1 MFSSFAGRE
10 RNPAWLPD
18 RFSLLRWKSY
28 NHGGTSMMFT
38 HDGYQDE
45 SSDFSIDEYAPSAVN
60 LEEIIDLEV
69 ADDDDARSDA
79 SRGSVAGTI
88 VSVIAH
94 VWLLMNLAQMAV
106 EEEPHWYEPPID
118 SRFVETKPDEEEV
131 EVVDY
136 QLANPD
142 DRELEVREVINAASI
157 GLAMTEK
164 PKREVEPRT
173 VDELIPQLREQ
184 RVYDVPEGT
193 QVDEHIVVA
202 GTNGEA
208 MIQLESA
215 LDRVTWEVA
224 KNLQE
229 KRVLLVWMLDGS
241 GSIAR
246 QKEVIAKRLRRVYGE
261 LDALQQTDQIPRH
274 EIPLLSAVVSFGAQT
289 RFLTENPTEKF
300 ETILEAIQKSPVDPS
315 GRENIFTAVK
325 QVLTVWGR
333 FRIQQHR
340 RIMLVAVTDEA
351 GDDFAEALEPSIAL
365 CQRNGA
371 KAYVIGPS
379 AVFGRRKGFVPYRA
393 PEDGKTYQLPI
404 DLGPESAVIEVVDL
418 PFWYSGNQYTYLSS
432 GYAPYALARLVHET
446 GGVYFMTNTTTMSG
460 LTPMGVFDSAALKP
474 FTPDYSFGSPKEY
487 QADLMKHPI
496 RVAVVKAAFL
506 SREYKANGTPRL
518 DLRVNPGNFRQ
529 VASDAQ
535 KTVAVSQLA
544 IDSILQAFPD
554 GIEEALVHES
564 SARWRVNF
572 ALTYGRLLAQKV
584 RSMEYNFAFAAMKT
598 NLSNEDVA
606 TKSNHWIVRPDSRI
620 NYAGNYRRVAEKAQA
635 LLELVVEEAP
645 GTPWAVLA
653 QRELKDGF
661 GVRIEQRFIPPP
673 PPRPPGANKPAPRKK
688 RVLFQP
694 EQKKQAAKKPA
705 PPPKPV
711 LPNL

>member
-1 MFSSFAGRE
+1 MADIQDGF
-10 RNPAWLPD
+10 
-18 RFSLLRWKSY
+18 
-28 NHGGTSMMFT
+28 GGDAF
-38 HDGYQDE
+38 D
-45 SSDFSIDEYAPSAVN
+45 SITDEYAPFEYALADVGV
-60 LEEIIDLEV
+60 EEIIDLEV
-69 ADDDDARSDA
+69 ADDDDLRSDA
-79 SRGSVAGTI
+79 SRGSIAGTV

-94 VWLLMNLAQMAV
+94 LWLLMNLAQMAI

-118 SRFVETKPDEEEV
+118 SRIVDVQEKEEEV
-131 EVVDY
+131 EIVDY
-136 QLANPD
+136 TLANPD
-142 DRELEVREVINAASI
+142 DRELEVKEVINAASI
-157 GLAMTEK
+157 GLAMTDQ
-164 PKREVEPRT
+164 PKKEVEPRP
-173 VDELIPQLREQ
+173 VDELIPQLRET

-193 QVDEHIVVA
+193 RMDENIVVN

-241 GSIAR
+241 GSIAK
-246 QKEVIAKRLRRVYGE
+246 QKQIIAKRLRRVYGE
-261 LDALQQTDQIPRH
+261 LDALQKTDQIPRH
-274 EIPLLSAVVSFGAQT
+274 EIPLLSAVVSFGAET
-289 RFLTENPTEKF
+289 KFLTENPTEKF
-300 ETILEAIQKSPVDPS
+300 ETILDAIQNSPVDPS

-333 FRIQQHR
+333 FRVQQHR

-351 GDDFAEALEPSIAL
+351 GDDFTEALEPAISL

-371 KAYVIGPS
+371 KAFVIGPS
-379 AVFGRRKGFVPYRA
+379 AVFGRRKGFVPYQA

-418 PFWYSGNQYTYLSS
+418 PFWYSGDQYTYLSS

-460 LTPMGVFDSAALKP
+460 LTPLGVFDSAALKP
-474 FTPDYSFGSPKEY
+474 FTPDYSFGSPQEY
-487 QADLMKHPI
+487 QRDLMKHPI

-506 SREYKANGTPRL
+506 SREYRANGTPRL
-518 DLRVNPGNFRQ
+518 DFRVTPGNFRQ
-529 VASDAQ
+529 VASEAQ

-544 IDSILQAFPD
+544 VDTILQGAFPE
-554 GIEEALVHES
+554 GIEDALALEPS
-564 SARWRVNF
+564 SRWRINF

-606 TKSNHWIVRPDSRI
+606 TKSNHWIVRPDTKI
-620 NYAGNYRRVAEKAQA
+620 NYAGNYRRVAETSRN

-653 QRELKDGF
+653 QRELKDGY
-661 GVRIEQRFIPPP
+661 GVNIQQRFIPPP
-673 PPRPPGANKPAPRKK
+673 PPPKPGAKKPAAPKK
-688 RVLFQP
+688 NVLFQP
-694 EQKKQAAKKPA
+694 EQKKQAPKKPA
-705 PPPKPV
+705 LPPKPPV

>member
-1 MFSSFAGRE
+1 MADIQDGF
-10 RNPAWLPD
+10 
-18 RFSLLRWKSY
+18 
-28 NHGGTSMMFT
+28 GGDAF
-38 HDGYQDE
+38 D
-45 SSDFSIDEYAPSAVN
+45 SITDEYAPFEYALADVGV
-60 LEEIIDLEV
+60 EEIIDLEV
-69 ADDDDARSDA
+69 ADDDDLRSDA
-79 SRGSVAGTI
+79 SRGSIAGTV

-94 VWLLMNLAQMAV
+94 VWLLMNLAQMAI

-118 SRFVETKPDEEEV
+118 SRIVDVQEKEEEV
-131 EVVDY
+131 EIVDY
-136 QLANPD
+136 TLANPD
-142 DRELEVREVINAASI
+142 DRELEVKEVINAASI
-157 GLAMTEK
+157 GLAMTDQ
-164 PKREVEPRT
+164 PKKEVEPRP
-173 VDELIPQLREQ
+173 VDELIPQLRET

-193 QVDEHIVVA
+193 RMDENIVVN

-241 GSIAR
+241 GSIAK
-246 QKEVIAKRLRRVYGE
+246 QKQIIAKRLRRVYGE
-261 LDALQQTDQIPRH
+261 LDALQKTDQIPRH
-274 EIPLLSAVVSFGAQT
+274 EIPLLSAVVSFGAET
-289 RFLTENPTEKF
+289 KFLTENPTEKF
-300 ETILEAIQKSPVDPS
+300 ETILDAIQNSPVDPS

-333 FRIQQHR
+333 FRVQQHR

-351 GDDFAEALEPSIAL
+351 GDDFTEALEPAISL

-371 KAYVIGPS
+371 KAFVIGPS
-379 AVFGRRKGFVPYRA
+379 AVFGRRKGFVPYQA

-418 PFWYSGNQYTYLSS
+418 PFWYSGDQYTYLSS

-460 LTPMGVFDSAALKP
+460 LTPLGVFDSAALKP
-474 FTPDYSFGSPKEY
+474 FTPDYSFGSPQEY
-487 QADLMKHPI
+487 QRDLMKHPI

-506 SREYKANGTPRL
+506 SREYRANGTPRL
-518 DLRVNPGNFRQ
+518 DFRVTPGNFRQ
-529 VASDAQ
+529 VASEAQ

-544 IDSILQAFPD
+544 VDTILQGAFPE
-554 GIEEALVHES
+554 GIEDALALEPS
-564 SARWRVNF
+564 SRWRVNF

-606 TKSNHWIVRPDSRI
+606 TKSNHWIVRPDTKI
-620 NYAGNYRRVAEKAQA
+620 NYAGNYRRVAETSRN

-653 QRELKDGF
+653 QRELKDGY
-661 GVRIEQRFIPPP
+661 GVNIQQRFIPPP
-673 PPRPPGANKPAPRKK
+673 PPPKPGAKKPAAPKK
-688 RVLFQP
+688 NVLFQP
-694 EQKKQAAKKPA
+694 EQKKQAPKKPA
-705 PPPKPV
+705 LPPKPPV

>member
-1 MFSSFAGRE
+1 MS
-10 RNPAWLPD
+10 P
-18 RFSLLRWKSY
+18 
-28 NHGGTSMMFT
+28 TQ
-38 HDGYQDE
+38 DGIRD
-45 SSDFSIDEYAPSAVN
+45 DLVDTSIDECAPVDGFSADQFAIDGFSPTVFGVVEFDTVAT
-60 LEEIIDLEV
+60 EEIIDLEV
-69 ADDDDARSDA
+69 ADDDDVPPGV

-88 VSVIAH
+88 VSVIVH

-106 EEEPHWYEPPID
+106 EEDVHWYEPPID
-118 SRFVETKPDEEEV
+118 ARMVEEKAEEEEEI
-131 EVVDY
+131 EVVEY
-136 QLANPD
+136 ELANPD

-157 GLAMTEK
+157 GIAQTEK
-164 PKREVEPRT
+164 PKQETDPRT
-173 VDELIPQLREQ
+173 IDELIPQVREQ

-193 QVDEHIVVA
+193 QVDERIVVN

-241 GSIAR
+241 GSIAKQR
-246 QKEVIAKRLRRVYGE
+246 EAIAKRLRRVYGE
-261 LDALQQTDQIPRH
+261 LDALQKTDQIPRH
-274 EIPLLSAVVSFGAQT
+274 EIPLLSAVVSFGEQT
-289 RFLTENPTEKF
+289 KFLTENPTDEF
-300 ETILEAIQKSPVDPS
+300 ETILSAIQNAPTDPS
-315 GRENIFTAVK
+315 GVENVFTAVK
-325 QVLTVWGR
+325 QVLTVWSR
-333 FRIQQHR
+333 FRVQQHR

-351 GDDFAEALEPSIAL
+351 GDDFADALEPSIAL

-379 AVFGRRKGFVPYRA
+379 AVFGRRKGFVPYQA
-393 PEDGKTYQLPI
+393 PENGQTYQLPI

-418 PFWYSGNQYTYLSS
+418 PFWYSGDQYTYLSS

-446 GGVYFMTNTTTMSG
+446 GGIYFMTNTTTMSG
-460 LTPMGVFDSAALKP
+460 LSPLGVFDSASLKP
-474 FTPDYSFGSPKEY
+474 FTPDYSFGSPAEY
-487 QADLMKHPI
+487 QRDLMKHPL

-518 DLRVNPGNFRQ
+518 DLRVTPANFRQ
-529 VASDAQ
+529 LASDAQ

-544 IDSILQAFPD
+544 IDTILQAFPD
-554 GIEEALVHES
+554 GIEEGLTLEP

-584 RSMEYNFAFAAMKT
+584 RSMEYNFAFAAMKV
-598 NLSNEDVA
+598 NLSNEEVA
-606 TKSNHWIVRPDSRI
+606 TKSNHWIVRPDTQI
-620 NYAGNYRRVAEKAQA
+620 NYAGNYRRVADKSRT
-635 LLELVVEEAP
+635 LLELVIDEAP

-661 GVRIEQRFIPPP
+661 GIKIEQRFIPPP
-673 PPRPPGANKPAPRKK
+673 PPRSPNAQTPAPRKK
-688 RVLFQP
+688 VVLFQP
-694 EQKKQAAKKPA
+694 EQKKAVATKSA
-705 PPPKPV
+705 PPPKPPV
-711 LPNL
+711 LPRL

>member
-1 MFSSFAGRE
+1 MADTQDGF
-10 RNPAWLPD
+10 
-18 RFSLLRWKSY
+18 
-28 NHGGTSMMFT
+28 GGDAFDSTI
-38 HDGYQDE
+38 Y
-45 SSDFSIDEYAPSAVN
+45 EYAPAS
-60 LEEIIDLEV
+60 LDFEEIIDLEV
-69 ADDDDARSDA
+69 AEDEDLRSDA
-79 SRGSVAGTI
+79 SRGSIAGTV

-106 EEEPHWYEPPID
+106 EEEQHWYEPPID
-118 SRFVETKPDEEEV
+118 SRMVEVKNEEEV
-131 EVVDY
+131 EVTICY
-136 QLANPD
+136 ELANPD
-142 DRELEVREVINAASI
+142 DRELEVKEVLNAASI
-157 GLAMTEK
+157 GLAVTEK
-164 PKREVEPRT
+164 PKKEVEPRP
-173 VDELIPQLREQ
+173 VEELIPQLREQ

-193 QVDEHIVVA
+193 RMDENIVVN

-241 GSIAR
+241 GSIAK
-246 QKEVIAKRLRRVYGE
+246 QKQVIAKRLRRVYGE
-261 LDALQQTDQIPRH
+261 LDALQKTDQVPRH
-274 EIPLLSAVVSFGAQT
+274 EIPLLSAVVSFGAET
-289 RFLTENPTEKF
+289 KFLTENPTEKF
-300 ETILEAIQKSPVDPS
+300 ETILDAIQNAPVDPS

-333 FRIQQHR
+333 FRVQQHR

-351 GDDFAEALEPSIAL
+351 GDDFTEALEPSIAL

-393 PEDGKTYQLPI
+393 PENGKTYQLPI

-460 LTPMGVFDSAALKP
+460 LTPLGVFDSAALKP

-487 QADLMKHPI
+487 QRDLMKHPI

-518 DLRVNPGNFRQ
+518 DFRVNPGNFRQ
-529 VASDAQ
+529 VASNAQ

-544 IDSILQAFPD
+544 VDTILQGAFPD
-554 GIEEALVHES
+554 GIEDLLALEPS
-564 SARWRVNF
+564 SRWRVNF

-584 RSMEYNFAFAAMKT
+584 RSMEYNFAFAAMKS
-598 NLSNEDVA
+598 NLSNEDVR
-606 TKSNHWIVRPDSRI
+606 TKSNHWIVRPDTKI
-620 NYAGNYRRVAEKAQA
+620 NYAGNFRRVAETSRS

-661 GVRIEQRFIPPP
+661 GIKIQQRFIPPP
-673 PPRPPGANKPAPRKK
+673 PPPKPG
-688 RVLFQP
+688 
-694 EQKKQAAKKPA
+694 AKKPA
-705 PPPKPV
+705 APTKKVLFQQEKKKQAPQKPTPPPKPPV

>member
-1 MFSSFAGRE
+1 MSDTHSGFRDDAFDSAIEEYALDGFV
-10 RNPAWLPD
+10 
-18 RFSLLRWKSY
+18 
-28 NHGGTSMMFT
+28 HGGADS
-38 HDGYQDE
+38 
-45 SSDFSIDEYAPSAVN
+45 
-60 LEEIIDLEV
+60 EEIIDLEV
-69 ADDDDARSDA
+69 ADDNEVQSDA
-79 SRGSVAGTI
+79 SRGSIAGTV

-94 VWLLMNLAQMAV
+94 VWLLMNFAQMAV
-106 EEEPHWYEPPID
+106 EEEEHWYEPPID
-118 SRFVETKPDEEEV
+118 SRMVEEQPKEEEV
-131 EVVDY
+131 EVVNY
-136 QLANPD
+136 ELANPD
-142 DRELEVREVINAASI
+142 DRELEVREVLNAASI
-157 GLAMTEK
+157 GLALTDK
-164 PKREVEPRT
+164 PKMEAEPRPIE
-173 VDELIPQLREQ
+173 ELIPQLREQ
-184 RVYDVPEGT
+184 RIYDVPEGT
-193 QVDEHIVVA
+193 QVDERIVVK

-241 GSIAR
+241 GSIAK
-246 QKEVIAKRLRRVYGE
+246 QKQVIAKRLRRVYGE
-261 LDALQQTDQIPRH
+261 LDALQKTDQIPRH
-274 EIPLLSAVVSFGAQT
+274 EMPLLSGVVTFGAQT
-289 RFLTENPTEKF
+289 KFLTENPTENF
-300 ETILEAIQKSPVDPS
+300 ETILNAIQNAPTDPS
-315 GRENIFTAVK
+315 GIENIFTSVK

-333 FRIQQHR
+333 YRVQQHR

-393 PEDGKTYQLPI
+393 PENGKTYNLPI

-460 LTPMGVFDSAALKP
+460 LTPLGVFDSAALKP

-487 QADLMKHPI
+487 QRDLMKHPL
-496 RVAVVKAAFL
+496 RVAVVQAAFL
-506 SREYKANGTPRL
+506 SREHKANGTPRL
-518 DLRVNPGNFRQ
+518 DFRVNPGNFRQ
-529 VASDAQ
+529 VASNAQ

-544 IDSILQAFPD
+544 VDTILQVFPD
-554 GIEEALVHES
+554 GIEEGLATES
-564 SARWRVNF
+564 SSRWRVNF

-598 NLSNEDVA
+598 NLSNSDVA
-606 TKSNHWIVRPDSRI
+606 TKSNHWIVRPDSKI
-620 NYAGNYRRVAEKAQA
+620 NYAGNFRRVAEKSRT
-635 LLELVVEEAP
+635 LLELVVDEAP

-661 GVRIEQRFIPPP
+661 GIKIEQRFIPPP
-673 PPRPPGANKPAPRKK
+673 PPRPARPRNPAPKK
-688 RVLFQP
+688 KKVLFPPQ
-694 EQKKQAAKKPA
+694 QKKQAPQKPT
-705 PPPKPV
+705 PPPKPPV

>member
-1 MFSSFAGRE
+1 MADTQDGF
-10 RNPAWLPD
+10 
-18 RFSLLRWKSY
+18 
-28 NHGGTSMMFT
+28 GGDAFDSTI
-38 HDGYQDE
+38 Y
-45 SSDFSIDEYAPSAVN
+45 EYAPATIGF
-60 LEEIIDLEV
+60 EEVIDLEV
-69 ADDDDARSDA
+69 ADDDGLTSDA
-79 SRGSVAGTI
+79 SRGSIAGTVI
-88 VSVIAH
+88 SVIAH

-106 EEEPHWYEPPID
+106 EEEQHWYEPPID
-118 SRFVETKPDEEEV
+118 SRIVEQQDKEEEV
-131 EVVDY
+131 EIVDY

-142 DRELEVREVINAASI
+142 DRELEVREVLNAASI
-157 GLAMTEK
+157 GLAVTDA
-164 PKREVEPRT
+164 PKKEVEPRP

-193 QVDEHIVVA
+193 RMDENIVVN

-241 GSIAR
+241 GSIAK
-246 QKEVIAKRLRRVYGE
+246 QKQVIAKRLRRVYGE
-261 LDALQQTDQIPRH
+261 LDALQKTDQIPRH

-289 RFLTENPTEKF
+289 KFLTENPTEKF
-300 ETILEAIQKSPVDPS
+300 ETILDAIQNSPVDPS

-325 QVLTVWGR
+325 QVLTTWGR
-333 FRIQQHR
+333 FRVKQHR

-351 GDDFAEALEPSIAL
+351 GDDFTESLEPSIAL

-393 PEDGKTYQLPI
+393 PENGKTYQLPI

-418 PFWYSGNQYTYLSS
+418 PFWYSGSQYTYLSS

-460 LTPMGVFDSAALKP
+460 LTPLGVFDSAALKP

-487 QADLMKHPI
+487 QRDLMKHPI

-518 DLRVNPGNFRQ
+518 DFRVTPGNFRQ
-529 VASDAQ
+529 VASNAQ

-544 IDSILQAFPD
+544 IDTILQGAFPD
-554 GIEEALVHES
+554 GIEDSLALEPS
-564 SARWRVNF
+564 SRWRVNF

-598 NLSNEDVA
+598 NLSNDDVA
-606 TKSNHWIVRPDSRI
+606 TKSNHWIVRPDTKI
-620 NYAGNYRRVAEKAQA
+620 NYAGNFRRVAETSRN
-635 LLELVVEEAP
+635 LLELVVDEAP
-645 GTPWAVLA
+645 ATPWAVLA

-661 GVRIEQRFIPPP
+661 GIKIQQRFIPPP
-673 PPRPPGANKPAPRKK
+673 PPPKPGAKKPAAPKK
-688 RVLFQP
+688 KVLFQQ
-694 EQKKQAAKKPA
+694 EKKKQAPQKPA
-705 PPPKPV
+705 PPPKPPV

>member
-1 MFSSFAGRE
+1 MA
-10 RNPAWLPD
+10 D
-18 RFSLLRWKSY
+18 
-28 NHGGTSMMFT
+28 T
-38 HDGYQDE
+38 HDGFGGDTFDSTIY
-45 SSDFSIDEYAPSAVN
+45 EYAPYEHGPVDVSFDEV
-60 LEEIIDLEV
+60 IDLEV
-69 ADDDDARSDA
+69 ADDDDLTSDA
-79 SRGSVAGTI
+79 SRGSIAGTVI
-88 VSVIAH
+88 SVIAH

-106 EEEPHWYEPPID
+106 EEEQHWYEPPID
-118 SRFVETKPDEEEV
+118 SRMVEQQDKEEEV
-131 EVVDY
+131 EIVEY
-136 QLANPD
+136 ELANPD

-157 GLAMTEK
+157 GLAVTDA
-164 PKREVEPRT
+164 PKKEVEPRP
-173 VDELIPQLREQ
+173 VEELIPQLREQ

-193 QVDEHIVVA
+193 RMDENIVVN

-241 GSIAR
+241 GSIAK
-246 QKEVIAKRLRRVYGE
+246 QKQIIAKRLRRVYGE
-261 LDALQQTDQIPRH
+261 LDALQKTDQIPRH

-289 RFLTENPTEKF
+289 KFLTENPTEKF
-300 ETILEAIQKSPVDPS
+300 ETILDAIQNSPVDPS

-333 FRIQQHR
+333 FRVQQHR

-351 GDDFAEALEPSIAL
+351 GDDFTEALEPSIAL

-393 PEDGKTYQLPI
+393 PENGKTYQLPI

-418 PFWYSGNQYTYLSS
+418 PFWYSGSQYTYLSS

-460 LTPMGVFDSAALKP
+460 LTPLGVFDSAALKP

-487 QADLMKHPI
+487 QRDLMKHPI

-506 SREYKANGTPRL
+506 SREYRANGTPRL
-518 DLRVNPGNFRQ
+518 DFRVNPGNFRQ
-529 VASDAQ
+529 VASNAQ

-544 IDSILQAFPD
+544 IDTILQGAFPD
-554 GIEEALVHES
+554 GIEDSLALEPS
-564 SARWRVNF
+564 SRWRVNF

-598 NLSNEDVA
+598 NLSNDDIA
-606 TKSNHWIVRPDSRI
+606 TKSNHWIVRPDTKI
-620 NYAGNYRRVAEKAQA
+620 NYAGNFRRVAETSRS
-635 LLELVVEEAP
+635 LLELVVDEAP
-645 GTPWAVLA
+645 ATPWAVLA

-661 GVRIEQRFIPPP
+661 GIKIQQRFIPPP
-673 PPRPPGANKPAPRKK
+673 PPPKPGAKKPAAPKK
-688 RVLFQP
+688 KVLFQQ
-694 EQKKQAAKKPA
+694 EKKKQAPQKPA
-705 PPPKPV
+705 PPPKPPV

>member
-1 MFSSFAGRE
+1 MSRTQDD
-10 RNPAWLPD
+10 D
-18 RFSLLRWKSY
+18 RDDAFDS
-28 NHGGTSMMFT
+28 
-38 HDGYQDE
+38 Q
-45 SSDFSIDEYAPSAVN
+45 IDEYAEPAWAV
-60 LEEIIDLEV
+60 EEIIDLEV
-69 ADDDDARSDA
+69 AEEEDARSDA
-79 SRGSVAGTI
+79 SRGSIAGTV
-88 VSVIAH
+88 VSIIAH

-106 EEEPHWYEPPID
+106 EEEPHWYDPPID
-118 SRFVETKPDEEEV
+118 SRMVEERDEVEEV

-136 QLANPD
+136 ELANPD
-142 DRELEVREVINAASI
+142 ERELEVKEVLNAASI
-157 GLAMTEK
+157 GISLTEK
-164 PKREVEPRT
+164 PKMESEPRPIE
-173 VDELIPQLREQ
+173 ELIPQLREQ
-184 RVYDVPEGT
+184 RMYDVPEGT
-193 QVDEHIVVA
+193 QVDERIVVK

-224 KNLQE
+224 NNLQE

-241 GSIAR
+241 GSIAK
-246 QKEVIAKRLRRVYGE
+246 QKQIIAKRLRRVYGE

-274 EIPLLSAVVSFGAQT
+274 EIPLLSAVVSFGDKT
-289 RFLTENPTEKF
+289 RFLTEKPTEKF
-300 ETILEAIQKSPVDPS
+300 ETILEAIQNAPVDPS
-315 GRENIFTAVK
+315 GVENIFTAVK

-333 FRIQQHR
+333 YRVQQHR

-351 GDDFAEALEPSIAL
+351 GDDFSTALEPSIAL

-393 PEDGKTYQLPI
+393 PENGKTYQLPI

-418 PFWYSGNQYTYLSS
+418 PFWYSGSQYTYLSS

-460 LTPMGVFDSAALKP
+460 LTPLGVFDSAALKP

-487 QADLMKHPI
+487 QRDLMKHPL
-496 RVAVVKAAFL
+496 RVAVVQAAFL
-506 SREYKANGTPRL
+506 SREHKANGTPRL
-518 DLRVNPGNFRQ
+518 DMRVTPANFRR

-544 IDSILQAFPD
+544 IETILQAFPD
-554 GIEEALVHES
+554 GVEEGLAHEPS
-564 SARWRVNF
+564 LRWRVNF
-572 ALTYGRLLAQKV
+572 ALTYGRLLAQQV
-584 RSMEYNFAFAAMKT
+584 RSMEYNYAFAAMKT

-606 TKSNHWIVRPDSRI
+606 TKSNRWIVRPDTKI
-620 NYAGNYRRVAEKAQA
+620 NYAGNYRRVAEKARL
-635 LLELVVEEAP
+635 LLELVVDEAP

-661 GVRIEQRFIPPP
+661 GIQIEQRYIPPP
-673 PPRPPGANKPAPRKK
+673 PPRPPRKNNPAPKK
-688 RVLFQP
+688 KVLFADK
-694 EQKKQAAKKPA
+694 KKQAPKKPA
-705 PPPKPV
+705 PPPKPPV

>member
-1 MFSSFAGRE
+1 MADTQDGF
-10 RNPAWLPD
+10 
-18 RFSLLRWKSY
+18 
-28 NHGGTSMMFT
+28 GGDAFDSTI
-38 HDGYQDE
+38 Y
-45 SSDFSIDEYAPSAVN
+45 EYAPAS
-60 LEEIIDLEV
+60 LDFEEIIDLEV
-69 ADDDDARSDA
+69 AEDEDLRSDA
-79 SRGSVAGTI
+79 SRGSIAGTV

-106 EEEPHWYEPPID
+106 EEEQHWYEPPID
-118 SRFVETKPDEEEV
+118 SRIVEQQDKEEEV
-131 EVVDY
+131 EIVEY
-136 QLANPD
+136 ELANPD
-142 DRELEVREVINAASI
+142 DRELEVREVLNAASI
-157 GLAMTEK
+157 GLAVTEK
-164 PKREVEPRT
+164 PKKEVEPRP
-173 VDELIPQLREQ
+173 VEELIPQLREQ

-193 QVDEHIVVA
+193 RMDENIVVN

-241 GSIAR
+241 GSIAK
-246 QKEVIAKRLRRVYGE
+246 QKQIIAKRLRRVYGE
-261 LDALQQTDQIPRH
+261 LDALQKTDQVPRH
-274 EIPLLSAVVSFGAQT
+274 EIPLLSAVVSFGAET
-289 RFLTENPTEKF
+289 KFLTENPTEKF
-300 ETILEAIQKSPVDPS
+300 ETILDAIQNAPVDPS

-333 FRIQQHR
+333 FRVQQHR

-351 GDDFAEALEPSIAL
+351 GDDFTEALEPSIAL

-393 PEDGKTYQLPI
+393 PENGKTYQLPI

-460 LTPMGVFDSAALKP
+460 LTPLGVFDSAALKP

-487 QADLMKHPI
+487 QRDLMKHPI

-518 DLRVNPGNFRQ
+518 DFRVNPGNFRQ
-529 VASDAQ
+529 VASNAQ

-544 IDSILQAFPD
+544 VDTILQGAFPD
-554 GIEEALVHES
+554 GIEDLLALEPS
-564 SARWRVNF
+564 SRWRVNF

-584 RSMEYNFAFAAMKT
+584 RSMEYNFAFAAMKS
-598 NLSNEDVA
+598 NLSNEDVR
-606 TKSNHWIVRPDSRI
+606 TKSNHWIVRPDTKI
-620 NYAGNYRRVAEKAQA
+620 NYAGNFRRVAETSRS

-661 GVRIEQRFIPPP
+661 GIKIQQRFIPPP
-673 PPRPPGANKPAPRKK
+673 PPPKPG
-688 RVLFQP
+688 
-694 EQKKQAAKKPA
+694 AKKPA
-705 PPPKPV
+705 APTKKVLFQQEKKKQAPQKPTPPPKPPV

>member
-1 MFSSFAGRE
+1 MA
-10 RNPAWLPD
+10 
-18 RFSLLRWKSY
+18 
-28 NHGGTSMMFT
+28 FT
-38 HDGYQDE
+38 QDGYRDDE
-45 SSDFSIDEYAPSAVN
+45 FDSVIDAFAQPEMFD
-60 LEEIIDLEV
+60 EEIIDLEV
-69 ADDDDARSDA
+69 ADDDGIRSDA
-79 SRGSVAGTI
+79 SRGSIAGTV

-106 EEEPHWYEPPID
+106 EEEQHWYEPPID
-118 SRFVETKPDEEEV
+118 SRMVEEKDEEEEV

-142 DRELEVREVINAASI
+142 DRELEVREVLNAASI
-157 GLAMTEK
+157 GLALTEK
-164 PKREVEPRT
+164 PKMEAAPRP

-184 RVYDVPEGT
+184 RMYDVPEGT
-193 QVDEHIVVA
+193 QVDERVVVK

-241 GSIAR
+241 GSIAK
-246 QKEVIAKRLRRVYGE
+246 QKQVIAKRLRRVYGE
-261 LDALQQTDQIPRH
+261 LDALQKTDQIPRH

-289 RFLTENPTEKF
+289 KFLTENPTEKF
-300 ETILEAIQKSPVDPS
+300 ETILDAIQNSPVDPS

-333 FRIQQHR
+333 FRVQQHR

-351 GDDFAEALEPSIAL
+351 GDDFEESLESSIAL

-379 AVFGRRKGFVPYRA
+379 AVFGRRKGFVPYQA
-393 PEDGKTYQLPI
+393 PEDGQTYQLPI

-418 PFWYSGNQYTYLSS
+418 PFWYSGDQYTYLSS

-460 LTPMGVFDSAALKP
+460 LTPLGVFDSAALKP
-474 FTPDYSFGSPKEY
+474 FTPDYSFGSPQEY
-487 QADLMKHPI
+487 QRDLMKHPL

-518 DLRVNPGNFRQ
+518 DFRVNPGNFRQ

-544 IDSILQAFPD
+544 VDTILQAFPD
-554 GIEEALVHES
+554 GIEEGLSLEPS
-564 SARWRVNF
+564 SRWRVNF

-606 TKSNHWIVRPDSRI
+606 TKSNHWIVRSDSQI
-620 NYAGNYRRVAEKAQA
+620 NYAGNYRRVAEKAQG
-635 LLELVVEEAP
+635 LLELVVDEAP
-645 GTPWAVLA
+645 ATPWAVLA

-661 GVRIEQRFIPPP
+661 GIKIEQRFIPPP
-673 PPRPPGANKPAPRKK
+673 PPQPPGTNKPAPRKK
-688 RVLFQP
+688 QVLFQQQP
-694 EQKKQAAKKPA
+694 QTPKKTA
-705 PPPKPV
+705 PPPKPPV

>member
-1 MFSSFAGRE
+1 MADTLDGF
-10 RNPAWLPD
+10 
-18 RFSLLRWKSY
+18 
-28 NHGGTSMMFT
+28 GGDAFDSTI
-38 HDGYQDE
+38 Y
-45 SSDFSIDEYAPSAVN
+45 EYAPATIDFDEV
-60 LEEIIDLEV
+60 IDLEV
-69 ADDDDARSDA
+69 ADDDDLTSDA
-79 SRGSVAGTI
+79 SRGSIAGTV

-106 EEEPHWYEPPID
+106 EEEQHWYEPPID
-118 SRFVETKPDEEEV
+118 SRMVEQQDKEQEV
-131 EVVDY
+131 EIVEY
-136 QLANPD
+136 ELANPD

-157 GLAMTEK
+157 GLAVTDA
-164 PKREVEPRT
+164 PKKEVEPRP
-173 VDELIPQLREQ
+173 VEELIPQLREQ

-193 QVDEHIVVA
+193 RMDENIVVN

-241 GSIAR
+241 GSIAK
-246 QKEVIAKRLRRVYGE
+246 QKQVIAKRLRRVYGE
-261 LDALQQTDQIPRH
+261 LDALQKTNQIPRH

-289 RFLTENPTEKF
+289 KFLTENPTEKF
-300 ETILEAIQKSPVDPS
+300 ETILDAIQNSPVDPS

-333 FRIQQHR
+333 FRVKQHR

-351 GDDFAEALEPSIAL
+351 GDDFTESLEPSIAL

-393 PEDGKTYQLPI
+393 PENGKTYQLPI

-418 PFWYSGNQYTYLSS
+418 PFWYSGSQYTYLSS

-460 LTPMGVFDSAALKP
+460 LTPLGVFDSAALKP

-487 QADLMKHPI
+487 QRDLMKHPI

-518 DLRVNPGNFRQ
+518 DFRVNPRNFRQ
-529 VASDAQ
+529 VASNAQ

-544 IDSILQAFPD
+544 IDTILQGAFPD
-554 GIEEALVHES
+554 GIEESLNLEPS
-564 SARWRVNF
+564 SRWRVNF

-584 RSMEYNFAFAAMKT
+584 RSMEYNFAFASMKT
-598 NLSNEDVA
+598 NLSNDDVA
-606 TKSNHWIVRPDSRI
+606 TKSNHWTVRPDTKI
-620 NYAGNYRRVAEKAQA
+620 NYAGNFRRVAETSRS
-635 LLELVVEEAP
+635 LLELVVDEAP
-645 GTPWAVLA
+645 ATPWAVLA

-661 GVRIEQRFIPPP
+661 GITIQQRFIPPP
-673 PPRPPGANKPAPRKK
+673 PPPKPSAKKPAAPKK
-688 RVLFQP
+688 KVLFQQ
-694 EQKKQAAKKPA
+694 EKKKQAPQKPA
-705 PPPKPV
+705 PPPKPPV

>member
-1 MFSSFAGRE
+1 MANTQS
-10 RNPAWLPD
+10 
-18 RFSLLRWKSY
+18 
-28 NHGGTSMMFT
+28 
-38 HDGYQDE
+38 GYGDDAFD
-45 SSDFSIDEYAPSAVN
+45 SAIDEYALDEFAPGVTDS
-60 LEEIIDLEV
+60 EEIIDLEV
-69 ADDDDARSDA
+69 ADDDEVRSDA
-79 SRGSVAGTI
+79 SRGSIAGTV

-106 EEEPHWYEPPID
+106 EEEEHWYEPPID
-118 SRFVETKPDEEEV
+118 SRMVEEQPEEEEV
-131 EVVDY
+131 EVVKY
-136 QLANPD
+136 ELANPN
-142 DRELEVREVINAASI
+142 DRELEVREVLNAASI
-157 GLAMTEK
+157 GLALTDK
-164 PKREVEPRT
+164 PKMEAEPRPI
-173 VDELIPQLREQ
+173 DELIPQLREQ
-184 RVYDVPEGT
+184 RIYDVPEGT
-193 QVDEHIVVA
+193 QVDERIVVK

-241 GSIAR
+241 GSIAK
-246 QKEVIAKRLRRVYGE
+246 QKQIIAKRLRRVYGE

-289 RFLTENPTEKF
+289 KFLTENPTEDF
-300 ETILEAIQKSPVDPS
+300 EAILAAIQNSPVDPS

-333 FRIQQHR
+333 YRVQQHR

-393 PEDGKTYQLPI
+393 PENGKTYNLPI

-460 LTPMGVFDSAALKP
+460 LTPLGVFDSAALKP

-487 QADLMKHPI
+487 QRDLMKHPL
-496 RVAVVKAAFL
+496 RVAVVQAAFL
-506 SREYKANGTPRL
+506 SREHKANGTPQL

-529 VASDAQ
+529 VASNAQ
-535 KTVAVSQLA
+535 KSVAVSQLA
-544 IDSILQAFPD
+544 VDTILQAFPD
-554 GIEEALVHES
+554 GIEEGLATEPS
-564 SARWRVNF
+564 SRWRVNF

-584 RSMEYNFAFAAMKT
+584 RSMEYNFAFAAMKN
-598 NLSNEDVA
+598 NLSNNDVA
-606 TKSNHWIVRPDSRI
+606 TKSNHWIVRPDSKI
-620 NYAGNYRRVAEKAQA
+620 NYAGNFRRVAEKSRT
-635 LLELVVEEAP
+635 LLELVVDEAP

-661 GVRIEQRFIPPP
+661 GIKIEQRFIPPP
-673 PPRPPGANKPAPRKK
+673 PPRPARPRNPAPKK
-688 RVLFQP
+688 KVLFQP
-694 EQKKQAAKKPA
+694 EQKKQAPKKPA
-705 PPPKPV
+705 PPPKPPV

>member
-1 MFSSFAGRE
+1 MADTQDG
-10 RNPAWLPD
+10 L
-18 RFSLLRWKSY
+18 
-28 NHGGTSMMFT
+28 GGDAFDSTI
-38 HDGYQDE
+38 Y
-45 SSDFSIDEYAPSAVN
+45 EYAPYEFGQVDVSF
-60 LEEIIDLEV
+60 EEVIDLEV
-69 ADDDDARSDA
+69 ADDDDLTSDA
-79 SRGSVAGTI
+79 SRGSIAGTVI
-88 VSVIAH
+88 SVIAH
-94 VWLLMNLAQMAV
+94 VWLLMNFAQMAV
-106 EEEPHWYEPPID
+106 EEEQHWYEPPID
-118 SRFVETKPDEEEV
+118 SRMVEPQKKEEEV
-131 EVVDY
+131 EIVEY
-136 QLANPD
+136 ELANPD
-142 DRELEVREVINAASI
+142 DRELEVREVLNAASI
-157 GLAMTEK
+157 GLAVTDA
-164 PKREVEPRT
+164 PKKEVEPRP
-173 VDELIPQLREQ
+173 VEELIPQLREQ

-193 QVDEHIVVA
+193 RMDENIVVN

-241 GSIAR
+241 GSIAK
-246 QKEVIAKRLRRVYGE
+246 QKQVIAKRLRRVYGE
-261 LDALQQTDQIPRH
+261 LDALQKTDQIPRH

-289 RFLTENPTEKF
+289 KFLTENPTEKF
-300 ETILEAIQKSPVDPS
+300 ETILDAIQNSPVDPS

-325 QVLTVWGR
+325 QVLTTWGR
-333 FRIQQHR
+333 FRVKQHR

-351 GDDFAEALEPSIAL
+351 GDDFTEALEPSIAL

-393 PEDGKTYQLPI
+393 PENGKTYQLPI

-460 LTPMGVFDSAALKP
+460 LTPLGVFDSAALKP
-474 FTPDYSFGSPKEY
+474 FTPDYSFGSPNEY
-487 QADLMKHPI
+487 QRDLMKHPI

-518 DLRVNPGNFRQ
+518 DFRVNPRNFRQ
-529 VASDAQ
+529 VASNAQ

-544 IDSILQAFPD
+544 IDTILQGAFPD
-554 GIEEALVHES
+554 GIEDSLALEPS
-564 SARWRVNF
+564 SRWRVNF

-584 RSMEYNFAFAAMKT
+584 RSMEYNFAFAAMKSD
-598 NLSNEDVA
+598 LSNEDVA
-606 TKSNHWIVRPDSRI
+606 TKSNHWIVRPDTKI
-620 NYAGNYRRVAEKAQA
+620 NYAGNFRRVAETSRN
-635 LLELVVEEAP
+635 LLELVVDEAP

-661 GVRIEQRFIPPP
+661 GIKIQQRFIPPP
-673 PPRPPGANKPAPRKK
+673 PPPKPGGKKPAAPKK
-688 RVLFQP
+688 KVLFQQ
-694 EQKKQAAKKPA
+694 EKKKQAPQKPA
-705 PPPKPV
+705 PPPKPPV

>member
-1 MFSSFAGRE
+1 MADTQDGF
-10 RNPAWLPD
+10 
-18 RFSLLRWKSY
+18 
-28 NHGGTSMMFT
+28 GGDAFDSTI
-38 HDGYQDE
+38 Y
-45 SSDFSIDEYAPSAVN
+45 EYAPAS
-60 LEEIIDLEV
+60 LDFEEIIDLEV
-69 ADDDDARSDA
+69 AEDEDLRSDA
-79 SRGSVAGTI
+79 SRGSIAGTV

-106 EEEPHWYEPPID
+106 EEEQHWYEPPID
-118 SRFVETKPDEEEV
+118 SRIVEQQDKEEEV
-131 EVVDY
+131 EIVEY
-136 QLANPD
+136 ELANPD
-142 DRELEVREVINAASI
+142 DRELEVREVLNAASI
-157 GLAMTEK
+157 GLAVTEK
-164 PKREVEPRT
+164 PKKEVEPRP
-173 VDELIPQLREQ
+173 VEELIPQLREQ

-193 QVDEHIVVA
+193 RMDENIVVN

-241 GSIAR
+241 GSIAK
-246 QKEVIAKRLRRVYGE
+246 QKQVIAKRLRRVYGE
-261 LDALQQTDQIPRH
+261 LDALQKTDQVPRH
-274 EIPLLSAVVSFGAQT
+274 EIPLLSAVVSFGAET
-289 RFLTENPTEKF
+289 KFLTENPTEKF
-300 ETILEAIQKSPVDPS
+300 ETILDAIQNAPVDPS

-333 FRIQQHR
+333 FRVQQHR

-351 GDDFAEALEPSIAL
+351 GDDFTEALEPSIAL

-393 PEDGKTYQLPI
+393 PENGKTYQLPI

-460 LTPMGVFDSAALKP
+460 LTPLGVFDSAALKP

-487 QADLMKHPI
+487 QRDLMKHPI

-518 DLRVNPGNFRQ
+518 DFRVNPGNFRQ
-529 VASDAQ
+529 VASNAQ

-544 IDSILQAFPD
+544 VDTILQGAFPD
-554 GIEEALVHES
+554 GIEDLLALEPS
-564 SARWRVNF
+564 SRWRVNF

-584 RSMEYNFAFAAMKT
+584 RSMEYNFAFAAMKS
-598 NLSNEDVA
+598 NLSNEDVR
-606 TKSNHWIVRPDSRI
+606 TKSNHWIVRPDTKI
-620 NYAGNYRRVAEKAQA
+620 NYAGNFRRVAETSRS

-661 GVRIEQRFIPPP
+661 GIKIQQRFIPPP
-673 PPRPPGANKPAPRKK
+673 PPPKPG
-688 RVLFQP
+688 
-694 EQKKQAAKKPA
+694 AKKPA
-705 PPPKPV
+705 APTKKVLFQQEKKKQAPQKPTPPPKPPV

>member
-1 MFSSFAGRE
+1 MADTQDGF
-10 RNPAWLPD
+10 
-18 RFSLLRWKSY
+18 
-28 NHGGTSMMFT
+28 GGDAFDSTI
-38 HDGYQDE
+38 Y
-45 SSDFSIDEYAPSAVN
+45 EYAPYEHGPADVSF
-60 LEEIIDLEV
+60 EEIIDLEV
-69 ADDDDARSDA
+69 ADDDEICSDA
-79 SRGSVAGTI
+79 SRGSIAGTI

-106 EEEPHWYEPPID
+106 EEEQHWYEPPID
-118 SRFVETKPDEEEV
+118 SRIVEVKDKEEEV
-131 EVVDY
+131 EIVEY
-136 QLANPD
+136 ELANPD
-142 DRELEVREVINAASI
+142 DRELEVREVLNAASI
-157 GLAMTEK
+157 GLAVTDK
-164 PKREVEPRT
+164 PKKEVEPRPIE
-173 VDELIPQLREQ
+173 ELIPQLREQ

-193 QVDEHIVVA
+193 RMDENIVVN

-208 MIQLESA
+208 MMQLESA

-241 GSIAR
+241 GSIAK
-246 QKEVIAKRLRRVYGE
+246 QKQVIAKRLRRVYGE
-261 LDALQQTDQIPRH
+261 LDALQKTDQIPRH

-289 RFLTENPTEKF
+289 TFLTENPTENF
-300 ETILEAIQKSPVDPS
+300 ETILDAIQNSPVDPS

-333 FRIQQHR
+333 YRVQQHR

-351 GDDFAEALEPSIAL
+351 GDDFTEALEPSIAL

-393 PEDGKTYQLPI
+393 PENGKTYQLPI

-460 LTPMGVFDSAALKP
+460 LTPLGVFDSAALKP

-487 QADLMKHPI
+487 QRDLMKHPI

-518 DLRVNPGNFRQ
+518 DFRVNPGNFRQ
-529 VASDAQ
+529 VASNAQ

-544 IDSILQAFPD
+544 VDTILQGAFPD
-554 GIEEALVHES
+554 GIEDLLALEPS
-564 SARWRVNF
+564 SRWRVNF

-584 RSMEYNFAFAAMKT
+584 RSMEYNFAFAAMKSD
-598 NLSNEDVA
+598 LSNEDVA
-606 TKSNHWIVRPDSRI
+606 TKSNHWIVRPDTKI
-620 NYAGNYRRVAEKAQA
+620 NYAGNFRRVAETSRS

-661 GVRIEQRFIPPP
+661 GIKIQQRFIPPP
-673 PPRPPGANKPAPRKK
+673 PPPKPGAKKPAAPKK
-688 RVLFQP
+688 KVLFP
-694 EQKKQAAKKPA
+694 QKKQAPKKPV
-705 PPPKPV
+705 PPPKPPV

>member
-1 MFSSFAGRE
+1 MANSLDGFGDDSFDSAV
-10 RNPAWLPD
+10 
-18 RFSLLRWKSY
+18 F
-28 NHGGTSMMFT
+28 
-38 HDGYQDE
+38 
-45 SSDFSIDEYAPSAVN
+45 EYAPAQVSH
-60 LEEIIDLEV
+60 EEIIDLEV
-69 ADDDDARSDA
+69 ADDDELRSDA
-79 SRGSVAGTI
+79 SRGSIAGTI

-106 EEEPHWYEPPID
+106 EEEQHWYEPPID
-118 SRFVETKPDEEEV
+118 SRIVEQQDKEEEV

-142 DRELEVREVINAASI
+142 DRELEVREVLNAASI
-157 GLAMTEK
+157 GLALTNT
-164 PKREVEPRT
+164 PKKEVEPRQ

-193 QVDEHIVVA
+193 QVDENIVVN

-241 GSIAR
+241 GSIAK
-246 QKEVIAKRLRRVYGE
+246 QKEIIAKRLRRVYGE
-261 LDALQQTDQIPRH
+261 LDALQKTDQIPRH
-274 EIPLLSAVVSFGAQT
+274 EMPLLSGVVSFGAQT
-289 RFLTENPTEKF
+289 TFLTENPTEKF
-300 ETILEAIQKSPVDPS
+300 ETILAAIQNSPVDPS

-325 QVLTVWGR
+325 QVLAVWGR
-333 FRIQQHR
+333 FRVQQHR

-351 GDDFAEALEPSIAL
+351 GDDFTEALEPSIAL

-379 AVFGRRKGFVPYRA
+379 AVFGRRKGFVPYLA

-418 PFWYSGNQYTYLSS
+418 PFWYSGDQYTYLSS

-460 LTPMGVFDSAALKP
+460 LTPLGVFDSAALKP
-474 FTPDYSFGSPKEY
+474 FTPDYSFGSPLEY
-487 QADLMKHPI
+487 QRDLMKHPL
-496 RVAVVKAAFL
+496 RVAVVQAAFL
-506 SREYKANGTPRL
+506 SREHRANGTPRL
-518 DLRVNPGNFRQ
+518 DFRVTPGNFRQ
-529 VASDAQ
+529 VASEAQ

-544 IDSILQAFPD
+544 VDTILQAFPD
-554 GIEEALVHES
+554 GIEEGLASEPS
-564 SARWRVNF
+564 SRWRVNF

-584 RSMEYNFAFAAMKT
+584 RSMEYNFAFATMKT

-606 TKSNHWIVRPDSRI
+606 TKSNHWIVRPDTQI
-620 NYAGNYRRVAEKAQA
+620 NHAGNFRRIAEKSRS

-661 GVRIEQRFIPPP
+661 GIIIQQRFIPPP
-673 PPRPPGANKPAPRKK
+673 PPPKPGTNRPAPKK
-688 RVLFQP
+688 TVLFQQ
-694 EQKKQAAKKPA
+694 EQKKQAAKPS
-705 PPPKPV
+705 PPPKPPV